1 MKKILFF
8 SPSFFGYEKAI
19 VSKLIELGYEVDFF
33 DERSI
38 TKSVEKALFK
48 VMPSL
53 YKKKTEQYY
62 EVIFQEIKDKSYDIL
77 LFIKADSIPT
87 QSLQKLKHH
96 FSNAKFYL
104 YLWDSIRNINNI
116 EKKFKYFDEIYSFDK
131 EDVSNNALLK
141 FRPLFYTDEYKKA
154 FQKKEQYKYDLS
166 FCGTIHSDR
175 YKIIKNIDSFCRL
188 NNLNVKF
195 YNFLQGDFMYYFY
208 KFTKREFLFSP
219 KNNFDFEKISSS
231 EISEIVD
238 NSRAIL
244 DIQHP
249 SQTGLTMRTIEMI
262 GMQKKIITTNKDIVE
277 YDFYNP
283 NNILVIDRKK
293 PIIPLEFFSTEYA
306 PIPNEIYNSYS
317 LESWIR
323 DILD

>member
-87 QSLQKLKHH
+87 QSLQKLKRH

-154 FQKKEQYKYDLS
+154 FQKKEKYKYDLS
-166 FCGTIHSDR
+166 FCGTILGQ
-175 YKIIKNIDSFCRL
+175 I
-188 NNLNVKF
+188 
-195 YNFLQGDFMYYFY
+195 
-208 KFTKREFLFSP
+208 
-219 KNNFDFEKISSS
+219 
-231 EISEIVD
+231 
-238 NSRAIL
+238 
-244 DIQHP
+244 
-249 SQTGLTMRTIEMI
+249 
-262 GMQKKIITTNKDIVE
+262 
-277 YDFYNP
+277 
-283 NNILVIDRKK
+283 
-293 PIIPLEFFSTEYA
+293 
-306 PIPNEIYNSYS
+306 
-317 LESWIR
+317 
-323 DILD
+323 